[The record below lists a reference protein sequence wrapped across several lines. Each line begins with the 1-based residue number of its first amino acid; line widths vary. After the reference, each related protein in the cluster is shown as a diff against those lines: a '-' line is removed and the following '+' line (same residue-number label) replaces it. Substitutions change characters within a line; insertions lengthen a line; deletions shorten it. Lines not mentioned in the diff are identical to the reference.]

1 MILFSAKAQ
10 GDVPEIIQPVTDTRK
25 ESKLNSEIKTKTKED
40 MKKKKKS
47 KSNKLPSPKTK
58 IKLYDSTVIY

>member
-10 GDVPEIIQPVTDTRK
+10 GDVPEIVQPVTDTRK

-40 MKKKKKS
+40 MKKKKK
-47 KSNKLPSPKTK
+47 KQK
-58 IKLYDSTVIY
+58 

>member
-40 MKKKKKS
+40 MKKKKAK
-47 KSNKLPSPKTK
+47 
-58 IKLYDSTVIY
+58 VINCHHQKQK

>member
-10 GDVPEIIQPVTDTRK
+10 GDVPENIQPVTNTRK
-25 ESKLNSEIKTKTKED
+25 ESKLTSEIKTKTKED
-40 MKKKKKS
+40 MKKKS

-58 IKLYDSTVIY
+58 INLYESIVIY

>member
-40 MKKKKKS
+40 MKKKK
-47 KSNKLPSPKTK
+47 NAN
-58 IKLYDSTVIY
+58 VINCHHQKQK